1 LVCITEESAVIHIRT
16 FAAAMLL
23 STTLAQA
30 AQPELSPEDKQDH
43 EALRA
48 LLATFTEAFNTR
60 NLDPLLPHLHPMFA
74 VTMVN
79 QDVVTSP
86 NELKGY
92 LAQQFDGPDALLT
105 DVKIKPDADVLTAF
119 VEGRI
124 GINRGSSVDTYTLKD
139 GRVVTL
145 NTRWTGTAIK
155 DGSQWKILNAHIGL
169 NAIDNPILDG
179 MEKLKWLWTGGALA
193 VGLLVGFLL
202 GWMFKKR

>member
-1 LVCITEESAVIHIRT
+1 VIPIRT

-23 STTLAQA
+23 SATLAQA
-30 AQPELSPEDKQDH
+30 AQPEPSPEDKQDH

-48 LLATFTEAFNTR
+48 LLGTFTEAFNTR
-60 NLDPLLPHLHPMFA
+60 NLDPLLPHLHPMFT

-92 LAQQFDGPDALLT
+92 LARQFDGPDALLT

-119 VEGRI
+119 IDGRV

-139 GRVVTL
+139 GRIVTL

-155 DGSQWKILNAHIGL
+155 DGGQWKILNAHIGL

-193 VGLLVGFLL
+193 VGLVAGFLL